1 MKTKPRKIEPTPA
14 PITPVPTTRAEAEAL
29 LARIGE
35 GQRSVQ
41 DTLTRMNAEMAIIKQ
56 VYEDEARP
64 QREQIEADFAALAA
78 WSEGARGELLKGDAK
93 SVKLTSGELGWRTT
107 PPRVTLSKIGVVIAS
122 LKALN
127 LHRFLRQ
134 TEEVNK
140 DAMLAEPEAVRGVKG
155 VSITQTEMFW
165 AKPFGTEIEQTQ
177 LVRAAEGK

>member
-1 MKTKPRKIEPTPA
+1 MKTKLQKAEPAPT
-14 PITPVPTTRAEAEAL
+14 PITPVPKTRVEAEAL

-35 GQRSVQ
+35 AQRSIQ

-78 WSEGARGELLKGDAK
+78 WSEDAKGEFLQGDAK
-93 SVKLTSGELGWRTT
+93 SVKLTSGEIGWRKT
-107 PPRVTLSKIGVVIAS
+107 PPKVTLSKIGVVIAS

-134 TEEVNK
+134 VEEVNK

-155 VSITQTEMFW
+155 VSITQTEVFW
-165 AKPFGTEIEQTQ
+165 ARPFATELEQTR
-177 LVRAAEGK
+177 LVAESK